1 MKNKFVIDFI
11 YLIFQILGIFVISF
25 ILLHLVPG
33 DPVLVMLGESSS
45 VADRV
50 ALKQLLGLDQPL
62 YTQLL
67 QSLFGIFQG
76 NYGTSIFNQQP
87 VKVLIQ
93 EAIKNTYILAISSL
107 LITLSVGLTA
117 GFMAAKYQG
126 KWLDKTI
133 TNLSLLFI
141 SIPHFFLGPLL
152 ILLFSIFLGWLPISG
167 MQGIYSI
174 ILPALTLALGLLA
187 VTIKMTRNCMVELMN
202 SDVVRTARAK
212 GLSEWKVLIHHV
224 FRLVLIPI
232 ITLLGMQFGSL
243 LSGAVITETIFSW
256 NGIGKLLVESIQTRD
271 YPVTQSCILLIATSY
286 VCINF
291 FTELLYQWVDP
302 RVRLNK

>member
-1 MKNKFVIDFI
+1 
-11 YLIFQILGIFVISF
+11 
-25 ILLHLVPG
+25 
-33 DPVLVMLGESSS
+33 
-45 VADRV
+45 
-50 ALKQLLGLDQPL
+50 
-62 YTQLL
+62 
-67 QSLFGIFQG
+67 
-76 NYGTSIFNQQP
+76 
-87 VKVLIQ
+87 
-93 EAIKNTYILAISSL
+93 
-107 LITLSVGLTA
+107 
-117 GFMAAKYQG
+117 
-126 KWLDKTI
+126 
-133 TNLSLLFI
+133 
-141 SIPHFFLGPLL
+141 
-152 ILLFSIFLGWLPISG
+152 
-167 MQGIYSI
+167 
-174 ILPALTLALGLLA
+174 
-187 VTIKMTRNCMVELMN
+187 MVELMN

-271 YPVTQSCILLIATSY
+271 YPVTQSCNLLIATSY